1 MRFAISRLPI
11 TNRRILTGKLLP
23 VVLDGLLLLLICVP
37 GCGKSSGKAAVRGH
51 VSYRGAPLESASL
64 TFFPASGRPEA
75 TTVSKGEYSI
85 ELARQNHWRIRTPGE
100 YTAIVLIGIDLPKGY
115 KEGDPVPPP
124 KIVLPEE
131 YTSRA
136 KSPLKAVV
144 SSGQAEPID
153 FDLK

>member
-1 MRFAISRLPI
+1 MRFAISRFPI

-23 VVLDGLLLLLICVP
+23 VGLDGLLLLLICVP

-85 ELARQNHWRIRTPGE
+85 ELAPGE
-100 YTAIVLIGIDLPKGY
+100 YRAIVLIGIDLPKGY

-144 SSGQAEPID
+144 SAGQAEPID